1 MKPLDN
7 KFDLKAIESE
17 IIEFWDKEKVYEKL
31 KEEESKRPKKF
42 LFIDGPPYPSAPVP
56 HIGTIWNKVIKDCI
70 LRFERLNGYRVY
82 DQPGYD
88 THGLPIEVAVEKQL
102 GITKKQEI
110 IDKVGVD
117 KFVSLCKEFALKNAL
132 SMTQNF
138 INVGVFMDW
147 KNPYYTLDNKYIS
160 NSWALIKRAHEKGL
174 LERDVEVLH
183 WCPRCETTLS
193 DYEVSEYRE
202 LEDPSIYVKFKV
214 KNEPNKYLVIWTTT
228 PWTLPSNVF
237 VMVNKDYDYADVQV
251 GNEIY
256 VIAEKRVKDV
266 MEESGIK
273 EYKVLR
279 VYKGSELLGVQYEH
293 PLKDL
298 VKAQASLD
306 NYHVVVDAGEAVTLE
321 EGTGLVHSAPG
332 HGDVDFEIGKKL
344 GMPVVMLV
352 DDRGNFT
359 DDAGKYK
366 GKYVRDASAEIVEDL
381 KNRKALLYAGKI
393 VHRYPVCWRCKSPLI
408 LRAIQQW
415 FIKVTKLK
423 TDLLK
428 EIERVNWVP
437 EWGKTRIGNMIKE
450 LRDWVISRQ
459 RFWGNPLPIWVCSK
473 GHVTVVESVEELRK
487 IALNEVPEDL
497 HKPWIDRVK
506 VRCSQCGEEATRI
519 PDVADVWFDSGVAF
533 FASLGDDWEKKW
545 AELSPVDLVLEGH
558 DQLRGWFFS
567 LLRAGVILTGRVP
580 YESVLVHGFM
590 LDEQGREMH
599 KSLGNYVEPSVVIEK
614 LGRDVLRL
622 WLLRNTT
629 WEDAKFSWKS
639 LELAKRDLQIAWNV
653 YVFASMYMS
662 LDNFDP
668 QKYSFGDVR
677 NALKPEDL
685 WILSRFNKLLRDVKE
700 SMKNYK
706 VHELANRVMQ
716 FIVEDVSRFY
726 LRLVRSR
733 AWVEGDDP
741 SKIAMYY
748 VLYYVLKN
756 WAILASPVI
765 PYTAERIYRNFVVG
779 GKLSVSMELL
789 PEADQT
795 FINDEL
801 ERAFDLVRE
810 ISEAGLNARAKAG
823 VKLRWPLKHAYVFLK
838 SRDDINTLSQVK
850 EVLRTTLNAK
860 NVEVIEIDSLH
871 KFSRVVAEPN
881 SGAIGKEFKQL
892 TPKIVSYINENR
904 EVVAE
909 DVLEKGSHR
918 AIIDGIEI
926 ELKINHVNIKEET
939 AEGYAIA
946 RFDSGAIAI
955 SKELSK
961 EEEEEGLVRDIIRR
975 IQFMRKQLNLNVV
988 DNVVVSII
996 PPEDKKAIIEKWKDY
1011 IKSET
1016 RAIEIVMD
1024 SVEGDLVN
1032 EWEIEEDKYVIG
1044 IKRA

>member
-1 MKPLDN
+1 M
-7 KFDLKAIESE
+7 
-17 IIEFWDKEKVYEKL
+17 
-31 KEEESKRPKKF
+31 SKRPKKF

-110 IDKVGVD
+110 VEKVGVD
-117 KFVSLCKEFALKNAL
+117 KFVSMCKDFALKNAS

-138 INVGVFMDW
+138 VNVGVFMDW

-160 NSWALIKRAHEKGL
+160 NSWALVKKAHERGL

-193 DYEVSEYRE
+193 DYEVSEYRD
-202 LEDPSIYVKFKV
+202 LEDPSIYVKFRV
-214 KNEPNKYLVIWTTT
+214 KNERNKYLVIWTTT

-251 GNEIY
+251 GDEVY

-266 MEESGIK
+266 MKEAGIK

-279 VYKGSELLGVQYEH
+279 VYKGSELIGLQYEH

-298 VKAQASLD
+298 VNAQSNLD
-306 NYHVVVDAGEAVTLE
+306 KYHVVVDAGEVVTLE

-344 GMPVVMLV
+344 GMPVVMPV
-352 DDRGNFT
+352 DDRGVFT
-359 DDAGKYK
+359 EEAGKYK
-366 GKYVRDASAEIVEDL
+366 DKYVRDASAEIIEDL
-381 KNRKALLYAGKI
+381 KARNALLHVGKI
-393 VHRYPVCWRCKSPLI
+393 VHRYPVCWRCKTPLI

-423 TDLLK
+423 TDMLK
-428 EIERVNWVP
+428 EIDRVNWVP
-437 EWGKTRIGNMIKE
+437 EWGKTRIGNMVRE

-473 GHVTVVESVEELRK
+473 GHVTVVGSVEELRK

-497 HKPWIDRVK
+497 HKPWIDKVK
-506 VRCSQCGEEATRI
+506 VRCSQCGEEATRV

-533 FASLGDDWEKKW
+533 FASLGEDWEKKW
-545 AELSPVDLVLEGH
+545 EELSPVDLVLEGH

-567 LLRAGVILTGRVP
+567 LLRAGVILTGRAP

-639 LELAKRDLQIAWNV
+639 LELTKRDLQIVWNV

-662 LDNFDP
+662 LDNFNP
-668 QKYSFGDVR
+668 NKYSFDTVR
-677 NALKPEDL
+677 NALRPEDL
-685 WILSRFNKLLRDVKE
+685 WIISRFNRLLRDVKE
-700 SMKNYK
+700 SMRNYK
-706 VHELANRVMQ
+706 VHELANRLLQ
-716 FIVEDVSRFY
+716 FMVEDVSRFY

-733 AWVEGDDP
+733 AWIEGEDP
-741 SKIAMYY
+741 DKIAMYY

-756 WAILASPVI
+756 WIVLASPVI
-765 PYTAERIYRNFVVG
+765 PFTAEKIYRNFVVD

-789 PEADQT
+789 PEVDPTA
-795 FINDEL
+795 INDEL
-801 ERAFDLVRE
+801 ERAFELVRKV
-810 ISEAGLNARAKAG
+810 SEAGLNARAKAG
-823 VKLRWPLKHAYVFLK
+823 IKLRWPVKLAYVFLK
-838 SRDDINTLSQVK
+838 SKDDINALNKVR
-850 EVLRTTLNAK
+850 EVLRSMLNVK
-860 NVEVIEIDSLH
+860 SVEIMEVESLD
-871 KFSRVVAEPN
+871 KFTKVVAEPN
-881 SGAIGKEFKQL
+881 VGVIGREFKQL
-892 TPKIVSYINENR
+892 TPKVVSYINNNAR
-904 EVVAE
+904 EVAS
-909 DVLEKGSHR
+909 DVLNSGSHK
-918 AIIDGIEI
+918 AIIDGMEV
-926 ELKINHVNIKEET
+926 ELKINHVNIREET
-939 AEGYAIA
+939 VEGYTIA
-946 RFDSGAIAI
+946 KFEGGAIAI
-955 SKELSK
+955 SNELSR

-975 IQFMRKQLNLNVV
+975 IQFMRKQLKLNVV
-988 DNVVVSII
+988 DNIVITIVS
-996 PPEDKKAIIEKWKDY
+996 PEDKKAVIEKWKDY
-1011 IKSET
+1011 IMSET
-1016 RAIEIVMD
+1016 RATKILIG
-1024 SVEGDLVN
+1024 SAEGDLVN
-1032 EWEIEEDKYVIG
+1032 EWEIEDEKYVIG
-1044 IKRA
+1044 IKKA